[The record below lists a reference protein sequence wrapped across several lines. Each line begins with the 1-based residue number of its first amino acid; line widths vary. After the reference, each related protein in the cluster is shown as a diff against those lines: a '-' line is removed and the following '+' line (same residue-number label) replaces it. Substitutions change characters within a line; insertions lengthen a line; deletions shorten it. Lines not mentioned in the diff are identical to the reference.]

1 MPRAFLVKKKQA
13 ACGGWRWRDPEQLEW
28 REDPSEGEAFLL
40 TFFVVFPKLV
50 LFPNFF

>member
-28 REDPSEGEAFLL
+28 TEEPSEGKAKVSFDKFSSG
-40 TFFVVFPKLV
+40 FFKIQW
-50 LFPNFF
+50 NS